1 MLHLG
6 SPEET
11 HRPFTSKVN
20 APFLLLFK
28 DTWGVGWGFILFCCV
43 CLGSWFFLLLVSF
56 FGFWDFFLLP
66 VGNLQGNLMVSLE
79 ACV

>member
-11 HRPFTSKVN
+11 HHPFTSEVN

-28 DTWGVGWGFILFCCV
+28 DTWGVGWGFIVFV
-43 CLGSWFFLLLVSF
+43 WGGFFFVGQLLWD
-56 FGFWDFFLLP
+56 FGVFFLLP
-66 VGNLQGNLMVSLE
+66 VDNLQGNLMVSLE